1 MTDFAENKKARF
13 DYETLEKLEAGL
25 VLQGFEVKSVKNKRV
40 DLTDSYALIR
50 GGELFVFNLKIYPL
64 QQANV
69 VNYRQGQSR
78 KLLISKKEINRLQG
92 RIQSQKLTLV
102 PLRLYNKG
110 NFVKLEIG
118 LAKRKR
124 KYEKREAIR
133 RREAEREIQRS
144 FKR

>member
-64 QQANV
+64 QPANV